1 MPPTSCRS
9 PRTARTT
16 RCVLTLDQCTT
27 FDSSDNT
34 IPRFTPEARQANHA
48 LVDLLGT
55 IAQRKN
61 ATPAQMALAWLLA
74 PKVRIVV
81 IPGTRSPFR

>member
-1 MPPTSCRS
+1 M
-9 PRTARTT
+9 
-16 RCVLTLDQCTT
+16 T

-61 ATPAQMALAWLLA
+61 ATHAQMALAWLLA

-81 IPGTRSPFR
+81 IPGTRSPSGGKSRATV